1 MSVIC
6 PRLQVKA
13 RAGQQTYRGVID
25 CVRKVWKEEG
35 GRAFW
40 KGAGGLSMLVFR
52 LICPFFSFS
61 VFLPFFSRKYIYKE
75 AVLETCYFEVDFF
88 QVDLAD
94 FLQKHTRFSSRTKC
108 PTHCN

>member
-40 KGAGGLSMLVFR
+40 KGAGGLSMLVFC
-52 LICPFFSFS
+52 LIC
-61 VFLPFFSRKYIYKE
+61 PFFSRKYIYKG
-75 AVLETCYFEVDFF
+75 AVLESCYFEVDFF